1 MLQWQACDVGR
12 RSLDKNLARIVAT
25 AAMRSS
31 SELAGLIPLLKI
43 HDADGCEAL
52 GRGIA
57 RAIAEIGT
65 EVLRPVFAKFPEL
78 EREFNENAQ
87 RYGRTS

>member
-1 MLQWQACDVGR
+1 
-12 RSLDKNLARIVAT
+12 LDKNLARIVAT

-31 SELAGLIPLLKI
+31 NQLAELIPLLKTY
-43 HDADGCEAL
+43 DADGYEAL

-57 RAIAEIGT
+57 RAIAEIGA
-65 EVLRPVFAKFPEL
+65 EVLTPVFAKFPEL
-78 EREFNENAQ
+78 EREFYENTQ